1 MKKAFQIAIP
11 RRANCCLQCQRV
23 MQEGTEYYSL
33 ITPGNLE
40 DHYIRQDYCLSC
52 WAEQVN
58 KAKGGYW
65 KATVPFR
72 KEPSELPKQ
81 RDARALHLLKENILC
96 NHLEDYSETF
106 VLSLYL
112 ARRRR
117 ITFRRDMLL
126 PDGKQGAL
134 YEVADTEEMLLVPK
148 VLLSDLQVEN
158 LQLTLAK
165 KFQTNDSD
173 P

>member
-1 MKKAFQIAIP
+1 M
-11 RRANCCLQCQRV
+11 
-23 MQEGTEYYSL
+23 
-33 ITPGNLE
+33 
-40 DHYIRQDYCLSC
+40 
-52 WAEQVN
+52 N